1 MPKDTREPQSY
12 GSDKDWVSGKTGQEV
27 NDQASAPPPEHAGF
41 YDERRASE
49 KSASAQGG
57 RTSPVQLAES
67 ARAQGGSTID
77 YGSPLNGV
85 TTTPGGAKRGGFFK
99 RRDYE

>member
-12 GSDKDWVSGKTGQEV
+12 GSEKDWVTGKTGQEV
-27 NDQASAPPPEHAGF
+27 NDQDSAPAPEHADF
-41 YDERRASE
+41 YDERRESE
-49 KSASAQGG
+49 SSAPAQGG
-57 RTSPVQLAES
+57 QTSPVQLAEN
-67 ARAQGGSTID
+67 AQATGHSTAD
-77 YGSPLNGV
+77 DDSPLNGV